1 MCRAFN
7 YVKYFYLF
15 FYVRSFNTVN
25 LYIESIQNYKWTVL
39 NMLNMLLLTRI
50 IQVRALVFLKLY
62 NVKKNI
68 SLNDIHEI

>member
-1 MCRAFN
+1 
-7 YVKYFYLF
+7 
-15 FYVRSFNTVN
+15 
-25 LYIESIQNYKWTVL
+25 
-39 NMLNMLLLTRI
+39 MLNMLLLTRI